1 MRFFETLN
9 NTVGQ
14 DELYKDKA
22 DALGLNEVQTDVA
35 SLPPKGNIET
45 KGFISP
51 RNIAGGLARPTES
64 IANLIGDFESRQ
76 EPEFLQKV
84 MGWWSDAFTKASKM
98 SSEKRKNIRNPKFKG
113 QAIDAIGA
121 QALGTFDEGERA
133 INVAREFAKANNLS
147 DQYEDTLRHILM
159 GGLMAP
165 KKSFKQALKS
175 LDFEDLGKQVSTGIM
190 NRRKIESENKIDLI
204 AKFNNLFAREGR
216 LEKEGEPLNE
226 SSVDIENNVFGRM
239 LREKLRR
246 EGHTDPEHFEEA
258 ARMAVY
264 GLANEEVNEYSFV
277 DVRGYNNSLKDRFS
291 PVLSI
296 APE

>member
-1 MRFFETLN
+1 MSKFFETLN
-9 NTVGQ
+9 KNVGQ

-45 KGFISP
+45 KGFFV
-51 RNIAGGLARPTES
+51 RPTES
-64 IANLIGDFESRQ
+64 VADLIGDFESKQ

-84 MGWWSDAFTKASKM
+84 MGWWSDAFTESSKLAA
-98 SSEKRKNIRNPKFKG
+98 EKRKNIRKPKFKG
-113 QAIDAIGA
+113 QKIDAIGA
-121 QALGTFDEGERA
+121 QALGTFDEGQRA

-175 LDFEDLGKQVSTGIM
+175 LDFEDLGKQISTGIM
-190 NRRKIESENKIDLI
+190 NRRKSEPESDRDLI
-204 AKFNNLFAREGR
+204 TKFSNLFAREGR
-216 LEKEGEPLNE
+216 LEKEGEGLNE
-226 SSVDIENNVFGRM
+226 SSIDIENNVFGRM

-264 GLANEEVNEYSFV
+264 GMANEEVNEYSFV
-277 DVRGYNNSLKDRFS
+277 DVRGYNNSLKDRFT